1 MKQEGKFRYEN
12 IIYLLLLL
20 QCCSFFFF
28 TYSHKYTIQY
38 KIFRRNTFCGLLR
51 FAGFNS
57 STKYKNENQMIF
69 KGTSIVCLFVFL
81 MSWFVLNFFTSI
93 WQKQYLFLLLSLYSS
108 GHIEAP
114 NDL

>member
-20 QCCSFFFF
+20 QCWVFFF

-38 KIFRRNTFCGLLR
+38 KIFCRNTFCGLLR

-57 STKYKNENQMIF
+57 STKYKNENQMNF
-69 KGTSIVCLFVFL
+69 KGTSIVCLFVR
-81 MSWFVLNFFTSI
+81 
-93 WQKQYLFLLLSLYSS
+93 LLINILVSSLPS
-108 GHIEAP
+108 GRS
-114 NDL
+114 NT

>member
-20 QCCSFFFF
+20 QCCLFF

-38 KIFRRNTFCGLLR
+38 KIFRRNTFCDLLR

-57 STKYKNENQMIF
+57 STKYKNENQMNF
-69 KGTSIVCLFVFL
+69 KGTSISCLFVC
-81 MSWFVLNFFTSI
+81 FF
-93 WQKQYLFLLLSLYSS
+93 
-108 GHIEAP
+108 
-114 NDL
+114 N